1 MASWLIWLLII
12 LGGVAGAVQAP
23 VNATL
28 AQHIRPI
35 PASLVSFIVGGT
47 ALLVLTLF
55 SLRGQGLASLG
66 QGLAS
71 APPWS
76 FLGGLCG
83 ATVVSAV
90 IVGTGKLG
98 ANATL
103 SLLTGV
109 QLIAALVIDAV
120 GFGTAGPIPIR
131 WPQVVGVLLIIVG
144 MKLVLSR

>member
-1 MASWLIWLLII
+1 MASWLFWLIII

-47 ALLVLTLF
+47 ALLALTLF
-55 SLRGQGLASLG
+55 TLRGQGLSGLG
-66 QGLAS
+66 QGLS
-71 APPWS
+71 TAPPWS

-83 ATVVSAV
+83 AMVVSSV
-90 IVGTGKLG
+90 IVGTGAIG

-109 QLIAALVIDAV
+109 QLIAALVIDAI

-131 WPQVVGVLLIIVG
+131 WPQVLGVLLIIGG
-144 MKLVLSR
+144 MKLVLTR

>member
-1 MASWLIWLLII
+1 MTSWLIWLLIF
-12 LGGVAGAVQAP
+12 LGGVAGALQAP

-55 SLRGQGLASLG
+55 TLRGQGLAGLG
-66 QGLAS
+66 QGLAG

-83 ATVVSAV
+83 AMVVTAV
-90 IVGTGKLG
+90 VVGTGNLG

-109 QLIAALVIDAV
+109 QLIAALVIDAI

-131 WPQVVGVLLIIVG
+131 WPQVVGVLLIIGG
-144 MKLVLSR
+144 MKLVLTR